1 MKNVIKQRCYIAID
15 KEGTKRYYV
24 NKVLHREEGPAIEWS
39 DGTKYW
45 YKNGHLHR
53 EDGPAVETASVSEY
67 WFKNGQCHREDGPA
81 IKYYNGY
88 KEWYLNNKYY
98 GLNNDFTNKSWK
110 RFIKTLIFS

>member
-1 MKNVIKQRCYIAID
+1 MSKVIKTDAYGNKCYYLHEDGKAS
-15 KEGTKRYYV
+15 
-24 NKVLHREEGPAIEWS
+24 VLHREDGPAIEYS
-39 DGTKYW
+39 NGGKEW

-53 EDGPAVETASVSEY
+53 EDGPAVETASGSEY